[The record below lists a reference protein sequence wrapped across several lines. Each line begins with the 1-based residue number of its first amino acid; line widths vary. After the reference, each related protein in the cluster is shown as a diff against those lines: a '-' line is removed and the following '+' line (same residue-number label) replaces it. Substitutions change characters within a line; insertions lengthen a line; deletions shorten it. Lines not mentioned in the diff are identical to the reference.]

1 MKKRIVSIALVLLL
15 VFLAGCGSKGDARDA
30 FHTMMAA
37 LKTGDVET
45 IKPYY
50 DFAQESN
57 FTTIT
62 TADEM
67 LQVVLATLKEIEY
80 QVEEVEQLDGNT
92 VQITAKVTTLDF
104 TQIINLYLEQLMTM
118 VGDEAYQSQ
127 VSGMEQGDYQK
138 LVADKMT
145 ELLTT
150 EEIETEEKTVMVTMV
165 KQEDGTWVPGADKAD
180 FYGALFV
187 NLIDAVNSLI

>member
-1 MKKRIVSIALVLLL
+1 
-15 VFLAGCGSKGDARDA
+15 
-30 FHTMMAA
+30 
-37 LKTGDVET
+37 
-45 IKPYY
+45 
-50 DFAQESN
+50 
-57 FTTIT
+57 
-62 TADEM
+62 
-67 LQVVLATLKEIEY
+67 
-80 QVEEVEQLDGNT
+80 
-92 VQITAKVTTLDF
+92 
-104 TQIINLYLEQLMTM
+104 MTM